1 MSIID
6 KPSDYFDTKIYT
18 GNSSSQTLSMAN
30 IGLAWFKSRS
40 DTGGH
45 LFFDI
50 MRGGNGTNSQE
61 PILKSNSSVKD
72 QGSDITAAGGL
83 VFGSSSTSV
92 GTDNGGY
99 NYNQNGKSYVNW
111 HWRVGTSFTNDA
123 SSTGIGTIDSAGN
136 FNNTS
141 GFSVVLYTGT
151 GSNGTVKHGLNS
163 TPSMIIF
170 KRTDSGGGWPTWHV
184 SLGTS
189 IMELNNTGASQ
200 SGSSYTN
207 GTAPTS
213 SVFSI
218 GTSGDINANGGIF
231 IAYCF
236 AEKQS
241 YSKMKTYI
249 GNGNANGPSVF
260 TGLKPSFIIGKRVD
274 SSGGWWV
281 VDNKRP
287 GFNLTDEYLTP
298 YNADS
303 ERDDGSF
310 ATDFLSNGF
319 KCRATN
325 THFNAAGGTY
335 LYMAFA
341 ENPFVTSTDNGSIPA
356 TAR

>member
-1 MSIID
+1 MAIID
-6 KPSDYFDTKIYT
+6 KPIDYFNSKIYT

-40 DTGGH
+40 DSGGH
-45 LFFDI
+45 LLIDI

-61 PILKSNSSVKD
+61 PILKADQSGKD

-111 HWRVGTSFTNDA
+111 HWQAGTSFSNSAGANGA
-123 SSTGIGTIDSAGN
+123 SIASTGN

-141 GFSVVLYTGT
+141 GFSTVLYTGT
-151 GSNGTVKHGLNS
+151 GTAGTIKHGMN
-163 TPSMIIF
+163 TAPAMIIA
-170 KRTDSGGGWPTWHV
+170 KRTNASEDWAVYHQ
-184 SLGTS
+184 SLGASKYINLNTTNALDSSTS
-189 IMELNNTGASQ
+189 RW
-200 SGSSYTN
+200 N
-207 GTAPTS
+207 GVEPTS
-213 SVFSI
+213 SVFSVN
-218 GTSGDINANGGIF
+218 THAAINASSSIY

-236 AEKQS
+236 AEKPS
-241 YSKMKTYI
+241 YSKMSTYI
-249 GNGNANGPSVF
+249 GNGNVNGPFVF
-260 TGLKPSFIIGKRVD
+260 CGFKPSFIIGKRTD
-274 SSGGWWV
+274 SSGGWWI
-281 VDNKRP
+281 VDSKRP

-298 YNADS
+298 NNSDA

-310 ATDFLSNGF
+310 SYDFLANGF
-319 KCRATN
+319 KCRYN
-325 THFNAAGGTY
+325 NSNYNGSGGTY

-341 ENPFVTSTDNGSIPA
+341 ENPFVTSTDNDSIPT